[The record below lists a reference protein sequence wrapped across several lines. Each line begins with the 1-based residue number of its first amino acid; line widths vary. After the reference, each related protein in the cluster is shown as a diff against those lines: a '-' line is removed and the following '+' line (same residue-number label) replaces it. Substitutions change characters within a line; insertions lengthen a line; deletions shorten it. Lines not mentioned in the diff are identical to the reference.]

1 MIFLSR
7 QKNDDSNPHKIISIS
22 FNMCQILDDN
32 YYSKKYLIQ
41 TSQAKSSG
49 LKLPEAHGMGKN
61 LDPNLKPEKQH
72 TIPKQGSKERP
83 HVGQGRAGSQ
93 RKRPDP
99 STNQLINH
107 PTYHRKFLEGQK

>member
-7 QKNDDSNPHKIISIS
+7 QKNNNSNPHKIIPIS
-22 FNMCQILDDN
+22 FNICQILDDS
-32 YYSKKYLIQ
+32 YYREKYLIQ
-41 TSQAKSSG
+41 KRLQAKSSG
-49 LKLPEAHGMGKN
+49 IKLLKGYVVGKN

-83 HVGQGRAGSQ
+83 CIDQGRAGSR

-99 STNQLINH
+99 INQAINQ
-107 PTYHRKFLEGQK
+107 PSSLSQKIP